1 MESKKKKKSMI
12 ERLTSWQKSIFDII
26 NSIGLNHKSHITFDD
41 DYVIEFDDYSS
52 NVKVTVFPKD
62 EYSIEYLHRDGTKS
76 IEFCYEPETIFMI
89 F

>member
-1 MESKKKKKSMI
+1 MESKKKKKSMTHQ
-12 ERLTSWQKSIFDII
+12 LTSWQKSIYQII
-26 NSIGLNHKSHITFDD
+26 ESIGLKYNSQITFDD
-41 DYVIEFDDYSS
+41 DFVIEFDDYIS

-76 IEFCYEPETIFMI
+76 IEFCDEPETIFMI